1 MFFVLSVIRFLRTD
15 VGSRSNR
22 NRDFVS
28 TSWSC
33 DELLRLVF
41 VLSSFFSA
49 VLVISQLFNPA
60 ENTNSCLSFVQ
71 PLNASRTRLDRNQ
84 GVGELVFLSVREGI
98 TDNLM
103 FHVRLPEKIC
113 F

>member
-1 MFFVLSVIRFLRTD
+1 MVEIYTNENTRARFEKKWYRFNPILFVSVMDGFVLSVIRFLRTD

-49 VLVISQLFNPA
+49 VLG
-60 ENTNSCLSFVQ
+60 
-71 PLNASRTRLDRNQ
+71 D
-84 GVGELVFLSVREGI
+84 I
-98 TDNLM
+98 TAL
-103 FHVRLPEKIC
+103 
-113 F
+113 